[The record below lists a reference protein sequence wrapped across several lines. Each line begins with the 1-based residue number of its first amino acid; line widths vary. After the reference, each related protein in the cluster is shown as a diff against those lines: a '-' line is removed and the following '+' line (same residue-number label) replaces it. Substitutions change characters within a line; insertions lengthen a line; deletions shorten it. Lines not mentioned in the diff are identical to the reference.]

1 MVARACLG
9 LPGKPCGTPYTG
21 TGSRCEACRLAAD
34 RIRDERDRPTDRTW
48 RWHKFSRAIL
58 RAWKLEHGPW
68 CPGAD
73 DIGHDAHPSF
83 DLTLDHIVPLAAGG
97 AEFDRANVRPL
108 CRSANSA
115 RGDRGSPPGPTT
127 PHNPTAR
134 GSRARKGIGET
145 VSAPDRGYHPGQ
157 RPMHNP
163 RISLARTAAGFT
175 PSDQEAP
182 R

>member
-21 TGSRCEACRLAAD
+21 TGSRCEACRLVVD
-34 RIRDERDRPTDRTW
+34 RIRDARNRPTDRTW
-48 RWHKFSRAIL
+48 RWHKFSRRIL
-58 RAWKLEHGPW
+58 SEHRRNVGPW
-68 CPGAD
+68 CPGAAD
-73 DIGHDAHPSF
+73 LDHDAHPSF

-134 GSRARKGIGET
+134 QARARKGIGET
-145 VSAPDRGYHPGQ
+145 VSAPDRAYPQACTRG
-157 RPMHNP
+157 HNP
-163 RISLARTAAGFT
+163 RISLARTAASFDASEG
-175 PSDQEAP
+175 AP
-182 R
+182 E